1 MFKSNLK
8 EILRGR
14 HKSKEQNSTLE
25 KIKLLCTSRKAVI
38 KLFKDYS
45 SIVSEAKYKSIHGEG
60 HRILTPKPML

>member
-25 KIKLLCTSRKAVI
+25 KIKLLCASRKAVI
-38 KLFKDYS
+38 KLFNDYS

-60 HRILTPKPML
+60 LKILTSKPML

>member
-1 MFKSNLK
+1 MFKLDLK

-14 HKSKEQNSTLE
+14 HKPKQQNSTLE

-60 HRILTPKPML
+60 PKILTPKPML